1 MHWLRAALALAPLL
15 LAALPSPPAAT
26 TRPER
31 ERGEIHDR
39 IVRAKLDRVLG
50 PAMKANG
57 VSMWIVLVREDAV
70 DPLFPFVS
78 HDGAYAG
85 SRNAWVF
92 VDDGG
97 PRPRRIQVGDEMR
110 GPFADEAIEP
120 RPGELGKALRA
131 LADRYRPR
139 RIALDVALDTPAA
152 DGLSASLRD
161 WLVKELGPHA
171 RKVASAEGLVRDYL
185 GTRLPEELPL
195 FAEAARVTES
205 VWGEALSARAI
216 RPGETTVGDLLW
228 FVRQRYADLH
238 VGSWFRPDVRVQ
250 RQGLKFD
257 PADAAPADLVI
268 RPGDVVHLD
277 LGIVYLGFATD
288 YQRMAYVPRDGE
300 QEVPPGLARALAATN
315 RLQDLLVAE
324 MRAGRAGREVAAAA
338 LARAKAE
345 GLEPMIYSHSVGNFG
360 HCVGASI
367 GSFMPGARPGPRARL
382 PLRDGAYTAIELA
395 ARTAV
400 PEWAGQEVV
409 VMMEDDAWL
418 APEGMRYFVPRQ
430 TSWIV
435 VR

>member
-1 MHWLRAALALAPLL
+1 MHLVRALVALAPLL
-15 LAALPSPPAAT
+15 VATGPSPSAAT

-31 ERGEIHDR
+31 ERGELHDR

-50 PAMKANG
+50 PAMRRNG
-57 VSMWIVLVREDAV
+57 ISMWIVLVREDEV
-70 DPLFPFVS
+70 DPVFPFVT

-97 PRPRRIQVGDEMR
+97 PRPRRIQVGNEMR
-110 GPFADEAIEP
+110 GPFADEAIEAGP
-120 RPGELGKALRA
+120 DELGEELRA

-139 RIALDVALDTPAA
+139 RIALDVAFHLPAA

-161 WLVKELGPHA
+161 WLAKALGPHA

-195 FAEAARVTES
+195 FTEAAEVTES
-205 VWGEALSARAI
+205 VWREALSARAI
-216 RPGETTVGDLLW
+216 RPGQTTVGDLLW

-250 RQGLKFD
+250 RQGVKFD
-257 PADAAPADLVI
+257 PGDAAPDDLVI

-288 YQRMAYVPRDGE
+288 YQRLAYVPREGE
-300 QEVPPGLARALAATN
+300 EEVPPGLTRALAATN
-315 RLQDLLVAE
+315 RLQELLVAE
-324 MRAGRAGREVAAAA
+324 MQPGRAGRDVAAAA
-338 LARAKAE
+338 LARATAE
-345 GLEPMIYSHSVGNFG
+345 GLQAMIHSHSVGNFG

-367 GSFMPGARPGPRARL
+367 GSFKPDAKPGPRSGL
-382 PLRDGAYTAIELA
+382 PLREGAYTAIELA
-395 ARTAV
+395 TRSAV
-400 PEWAGQEVV
+400 PEWGGQELV

-418 APEGMRYFVPRQ
+418 APDGMRYFVPRQ